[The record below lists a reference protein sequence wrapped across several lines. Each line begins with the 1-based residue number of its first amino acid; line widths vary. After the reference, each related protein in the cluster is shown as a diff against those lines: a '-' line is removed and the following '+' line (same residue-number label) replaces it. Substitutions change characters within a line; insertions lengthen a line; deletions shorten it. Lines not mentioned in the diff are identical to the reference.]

1 MPRSRVGGLV
11 ALVCLTVAAVQAT
24 ELVNL
29 TTLTR
34 DGQVLVSFELTGAFT
49 EDVRST
55 IESGLQMTFQYD
67 VELTREAAFWPDS
80 TIASATLATAVRF
93 DNLTEQYNVVR
104 TLDGRVEDTMVVD
117 DEGEVRAMLTRFDQ
131 IPLFSTDALEP
142 NGAYQVRV
150 NLEMRPRNAWFVWP
164 WTRSAAS
171 VLTHFT
177 FLP

>member
-1 MPRSRVGGLV
+1 MSRSRLGGV
-11 ALVCLTVAAVQAT
+11 TALIGLTVAVGQAA

-29 TTLTR
+29 TTLMR
-34 DGQVLVSFELTGAFT
+34 DGQVLVSFELAGAFT
-49 EDVRST
+49 DDVRST

-67 VELTREAAFWPDS
+67 VQLKREAAFWPDS
-80 TIASATLATAVRF
+80 TIASATLATTVRF

-117 DEGEVRAMLTRFDQ
+117 DEGEVRAMLTRFDR
-131 IPLFSTDALEP
+131 IALFSTAALEP

-164 WTRSAAS
+164 WARSAAS
-171 VLTHFT
+171 GAAHFT

>member
-1 MPRSRVGGLV
+1 M
-11 ALVCLTVAAVQAT
+11 ALVGLTVAAVQAT

-29 TTLTR
+29 TTLLTR

-93 DNLTEQYNVVR
+93 DNLTEQYNVVPNIGR
-104 TLDGRVEDTMVVD
+104 ARRGYDGGGRR
-117 DEGEVRAMLTRFDQ
+117 G
-131 IPLFSTDALEP
+131 
-142 NGAYQVRV
+142 
-150 NLEMRPRNAWFVWP
+150 
-164 WTRSAAS
+164 
-171 VLTHFT
+171 
-177 FLP
+177 